1 MLSFVTSLYVFVL
14 LFAAL
19 VVIFFTPKHIT
30 YRAMFYYGVF
40 ILSLNLITLRVL
52 M

>member
-1 MLSFVTSLYVFVL
+1 MLSFVTNLYVFVL